1 MKYRKSLHSN
11 NNNNTLNRLKSLK
24 LLTQKKRSS
33 IIQLKNTANIIIEN
47 KDKETKEL
55 SPNELDDI
63 LKRASEKSK
72 VGKIKNL
79 IKYIDVLIAICVA
92 ANIFFSL
99 IENELF
105 YSETK
110 KFLKNYFQNLKNKEI
125 TREVYKKCELRKITK
140 EEDFMR
146 KINLLIVIGILILNF
161 FHYYL
166 TLYQWEEEGLISD
179 DDGLFTTGL
188 WKYFF
193 LESFILGI
201 FDPPGLNYF
210 FTGTTQKNIF
220 AFSLGGLICIET
232 IFKSYVIF
240 RVYSYFSLYMTESA
254 NSICHNSD
262 ANGGVHFALKCEL
275 KNRPFTMLFFIFTCF
290 IIGFGFS
297 IRTFEYF
304 LVPKGFIYGNF
315 EKNDQDHLKDLIN
328 SIWLTIIT
336 MTTVG
341 YGDFYP
347 GENYGRLIV
356 ILAYLVGA
364 LLVSMTVVSLAIIS
378 EFSER
383 ENRAYSIIKKLKA
396 DSNALFKASDVISC
410 LCLLRL
416 RIIKN
421 DCKISEKFLYLVKLK
436 KSISL
441 FKDNFKIASSISL
454 PFENN
459 LKIIYKD
466 INEKYDNLLEGI
478 IPLKEITLYMDYIWK
493 SQNDS
498 TKKLKKIKK
507 RQDKLGRYLVNMN
520 NEMVKLKG
528 NAFFIE
534 PIIKNKSS

>member
-63 LKRASEKSK
+63 LKRSSEKSK

-179 DDGLFTTGL
+179 DDGIFTTGL

-193 LESFILGI
+193 LETFILGI

-315 EKNDQDHLKDLIN
+315 EINDQDHLKDLIN